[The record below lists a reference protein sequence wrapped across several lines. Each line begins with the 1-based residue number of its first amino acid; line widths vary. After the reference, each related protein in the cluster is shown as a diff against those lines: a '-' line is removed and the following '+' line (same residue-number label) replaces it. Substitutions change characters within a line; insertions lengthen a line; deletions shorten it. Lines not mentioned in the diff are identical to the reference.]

1 MERWNG
7 AVEWITGLEYWSTGV
22 PERCG
27 ERLTARAHTANSS
40 ACSSCFTFLVECE
53 TDYPLRS
60 WTARAGLGHF
70 LTLL

>member
-1 MERWNG
+1 MERWS
-7 AVEWITGLEYWSTGV
+7 GLLDWSIGV
-22 PERCG
+22 PEGCG

-53 TDYPLRS
+53 MDYPLRS
-60 WTARAGLGHF
+60 WTASAGLGHF